1 MGTGGHLAAPL
12 RVPEA
17 AVDVRAFVA
26 ELLQALATVAEIDQV
41 ALRSEGPIIAG
52 RAFIQAEMFLEFY
65 IISPIRAIRGSP

>member
-1 MGTGGHLAAPL
+1 M
-12 RVPEA
+12 
-17 AVDVRAFVA
+17 DVRAFVA
-26 ELLQALATVAEIDQV
+26 ELLQALATGAEIDQV